1 MHGSH
6 EIPVVFLF
14 FCCLLQS
21 SVFAALV
28 VFVLLRF
35 VTKYRTIGKYL
46 HVTFHMDVSLVGVKT
61 NRVTFGETGTG
72 IKSRVKADDRMRQCC
87 V

>member
-1 MHGSH
+1 MKFLLYFYFFA
-6 EIPVVFLF
+6 VFYK
-14 FCCLLQS
+14 S

-46 HVTFHMDVSLVGVKT
+46 HVPFHMDVSLVGVKT

-72 IKSRVKADDRMRQCC
+72 IQSRVNADDRMRQCC